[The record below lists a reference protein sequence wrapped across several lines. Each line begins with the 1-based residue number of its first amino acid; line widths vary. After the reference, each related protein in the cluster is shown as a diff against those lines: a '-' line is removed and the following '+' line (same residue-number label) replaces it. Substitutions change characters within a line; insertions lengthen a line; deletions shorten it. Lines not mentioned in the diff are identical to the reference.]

1 MKALLAAASA
11 ILIPGLLAELL
22 GRDPPP
28 PVAPVPEEPSRSLTE
43 EAAVL
48 ERGRLSARQR
58 ALARLGVHPDAGASE
73 LLAAQFERYR
83 KDELPPALWLDLFEA
98 AAQRGDARLQSLL
111 AEREAALARSNDPL
125 ARFREC
131 LQGGHAEAGRAI
143 FVTKPAAGCV
153 RCHAVDGQGGAIG
166 PDLTW
171 LRHSVDRLR
180 ILESII
186 LPDSTHA
193 PGFQPAVIRLKSGE
207 EIGGVITW
215 EGREEVTITS
225 LADGKKR
232 LLKTADFLERIPAV
246 SPMPPAFGV
255 VLSKREIRDLIEFL
269 AEGD

>member
-1 MKALLAAASA
+1 MKPWFALIPAL
-11 ILIPGLLAELL
+11 LIPGSLAQLSGQNPPPDEPVRLLA
-22 GRDPPP
+22 
-28 PVAPVPEEPSRSLTE
+28 E

-48 ERGRLSARQR
+48 ENGRLSARQR
-58 ALARLGVHPDAGASE
+58 ALARLAVHPDPAASE

-83 KDELPPALWLDLFEA
+83 TGDLPPALWLDLFEA
-98 AAQRGDARLQSLL
+98 AARRGDARLPALL
-111 AEREAALARSNDPL
+111 AEREAALAQSNDPL

-131 LQGGHAEAGRAI
+131 LQGGNAEAGRMI
-143 FVTKPAAGCV
+143 FTSKPAAGCA

-186 LPDSTHA
+186 QPDATHA

-207 EIGGVITW
+207 ELGGVVTW
-215 EGREEVTITS
+215 EGREEITLTS

-232 LLKTADFLERIPAV
+232 NLKTAEIQERIPAA

-255 VLSKREIRDLIEFL
+255 VLSKRNIRDLIEFL